1 MEPGDSS
8 IEFLFRASEMTTVTR
23 AFEEMDLPENQPYRG
38 VTLNIIMVDT
48 SGNIGYQLLAPLPVR
63 KDKTPY
69 LGLRVLD
76 GRTSAYDWEGN
87 GSETVPLSEIPRSLN
102 PSKGFLVT
110 ANNR

>member
-1 MEPGDSS
+1 M
-8 IEFLFRASEMTTVTR
+8 
-23 AFEEMDLPENQPYRG
+23 
-38 VTLNIIMVDT
+38 
-48 SGNIGYQLLAPLPVR
+48 LAPLPVR